1 MIYTIFEWL
10 NDHVNKI
17 IENPGPLMTTEKL
30 LKKLLLV
37 KRKQKDHNKSVTFI
51 SDKDIELVKE
61 SYKRE
66 NILTNLKKC

>member
-1 MIYTIFEWL
+1 M
-10 NDHVNKI
+10 NKI
-17 IENPGPLMTTEKL
+17 IENPGPLMTTQKKL
-30 LKKLLLV
+30 LKVVVSQKET
-37 KRKQKDHNKSVTFI
+37 KDHNKSVTFI